1 MISHFFYSKKT
12 PSLNIIQ
19 VSNRIFFREWIL
31 YKETILTFEGMF
43 YGGMCLKRN
52 FRLQIGKEVLCND
65 HEARRVLTRKLFA
78 QRFSRGKFGFVSNCI
93 MDGRNISL
101 TICDYMLKKRIN
113 YIIKK
118 KKLESF
124 VGFKFNF
131 IN

>member
-1 MISHFFYSKKT
+1 
-12 PSLNIIQ
+12 
-19 VSNRIFFREWIL
+19 
-31 YKETILTFEGMF
+31 MF

-101 TICDYMLKKRIN
+101 RQSV
-113 YIIKK
+113 IKK
-118 KKLESF
+118 KKEYKKKKRNWNHWLDLNLIS
-124 VGFKFNF
+124 
-131 IN
+131 